1 MNRIDIQEILAL
13 LPHRYPFI
21 LVDRVLDYEPN
32 VHLIAIKNVT
42 INEPFFMGH
51 FPIRPVMPGVLI
63 LEALAQASCLL
74 TTKTPGQACSDN
86 EVHFFASAERV
97 RFKRV
102 VEPGDQ
108 LRLEV
113 KMLRTKPT
121 VNKAETLATVNGEV
135 ACSAVLTSVRSNV
148 QQK

>member
-1 MNRIDIQEILAL
+1 MNSIDIQEILKL

-21 LVDRVLDYEPN
+21 LVDKVLEYTPN
-32 VHLIAIKNVT
+32 ERLVAIKNVT

-74 TTKTPGQACSDN
+74 TMKTPGQICGPD
-86 EVHFFASAERV
+86 EVHFFASADRV

-108 LRLEV
+108 LQLEV

-121 VNKAETLATVNGEV
+121 VNKAEVMATVSGEL
-135 ACSAVLTSVRSNV
+135 ACSAVLMSVRS
-148 QQK
+148 KYIK

>member
-1 MNRIDIQEILAL
+1 MNSIDIQEILSL
-13 LPHRYPFI
+13 LPHRYPFV
-21 LVDRVLDYEPN
+21 LVDRVLEYEAN
-32 VHLIAIKNVT
+32 VRLIAIKNVT

-74 TTKTPGQACSDN
+74 TMKTPGQECADG
-86 EVHFFASAERV
+86 EVHFFASADKV

-108 LRLEV
+108 LQLAV
-113 KMLRTKPT
+113 KMLRTKSM
-121 VNKAETLATVNGEV
+121 VNKAEAIATVNGEV
-135 ACSAVLTSVRSNV
+135 ACSAVLMSVRSKV
-148 QQK
+148 